1 VLVLIFALF
10 FNLDFTSALPG
21 LVLVLALGTLGLA
34 AVVLLVY
41 WRRLAGRAKALA
53 SRRSRGDT

>member
-1 VLVLIFALF
+1 MPNNWSYVFGAY
-10 FNLDFTSALPG
+10 
-21 LVLVLALGTLGLA
+21 GLA

-53 SRRSRGDT
+53 GRRLRGGA

>member
-1 VLVLIFALF
+1 MPNNWIYVFGAY
-10 FNLDFTSALPG
+10 
-21 LVLVLALGTLGLA
+21 GLA

-53 SRRSRGDT
+53 SRQSRGSA